1 MFEGVIEPINA
12 RVICPVAPVR
22 ADKSDKSELVTQYLY
37 GEPVIVTQVHQQW
50 RYCKSEVDQY
60 SGWVDEKML
69 LSGQQEI
76 AWSHYLLQSPLQRLE
91 TPFGIKM
98 LPAGSRHPAV
108 QAEKTITEKGN
119 GTALVTY
126 AKQFLGAPYLWGGKT
141 ILGMD
146 CSGLTQLVCAV
157 NGIWLPRD
165 ASQQIE
171 VGEPV
176 DFPDLCENGDL
187 AYFGKDDGSI
197 THVGFVIKDGSKP
210 HHEIIHAAGEVRI
223 DRFDHQGIYREDI
236 GEYTHKLRLIKRIVA

>member
-1 MFEGVIEPINA
+1 MFEGVIEPKSA

-37 GEPVIVTQVHQQW
+37 GEPVLIIQVHQQW
-50 RYCKSEVDQY
+50 RFCKSEIDQY
-60 SGWVDEKML
+60 AGWVDEKML
-69 LSGQQEI
+69 FSGQHEV
-76 AWSHYLLQSPLQRLE
+76 AWSNNLLQSPLQRLV

-108 QAEKTITEKGN
+108 QAEQTSTVIGN
-119 GTALVTY
+119 GSDLVTY

-141 ILGMD
+141 ILGID

-171 VGEPV
+171 VGESI

-197 THVGFVIKDGSKP
+197 THVGFVIKDDSKP
-210 HHEIIHAAGEVRI
+210 HREIIHAAGEVRI
-223 DRFDHQGIYREDI
+223 DRFDHHGIFREDV